1 MGHSVSSP
9 LPGANLALAFVTP
22 ITDANPNRPLELHRL
37 LIATLLAGRDR
48 YPFAQSSPISTAA
61 RIFPHQVAERASPP
75 ATQVERRNTV

>member
-48 YPFAQSSPISTAA
+48 YPFANHPRSRPPLEFSPT
-61 RIFPHQVAERASPP
+61 R
-75 ATQVERRNTV
+75 